1 MAGEQYKD
9 YLAVRLLTE
18 HKPVTYR
25 LLSRACKTDVNTA
38 KRFVQS
44 MQELNTSS
52 PYTGCFLS
60 STRSRMR
67 ESPTLCTPPTSLP
80 AYHEDTNGVNGR
92 IGEDTDMRGSPFMS
106 SMPEPEESGDSDY
119 TSESDD
125 ENTAAPK
132 GVKETQIVLV
142 REEEL
147 EGASVLDSYMC
158 QPG

>member
-80 AYHEDTNGVNGR
+80 AYHEEANIPMASTVASAR
-92 IGEDTDMRGSPFMS
+92 TPTCAALP
-106 SMPEPEESGDSDY
+106 MPEPEESGDSDY

>member
-1 MAGEQYKD
+1 VPDRCQYSETVRTVNAGTEYQLTIYRMLFEFHKKQNARKPNSVHAT
-9 YLAVRLLTE
+9 YLVTGIPRRSE
-18 HKPVTYR
+18 H
-25 LLSRACKTDVNTA
+25 
-38 KRFVQS
+38 
-44 MQELNTSS
+44 
-52 PYTGCFLS
+52 
-60 STRSRMR
+60 
-67 ESPTLCTPPTSLP
+67 
-80 AYHEDTNGVNGR
+80 TNSVNGR
-92 IGEDTDMRGSPFMS
+92 IGEDTDMRGSPSMS

-158 QPG
+158 QSG